1 MDNFDPAQYDSDK
14 VSYLRWY
21 NPFFLPLVE
30 KEIKLLEIGID
41 KGGSLVMWKDYFQKG
56 SITGVDIKLPG
67 DFTPPERVKM
77 YEGDQRDT
85 EFLRRVAEKEAPEG
99 FDIIID
105 DGSHYGKNTKITFW
119 TLLPH
124 LKKGGFYVIED
135 WATGYLKNWSDGR
148 ELDLKKYERENSRVS
163 KLPLRGH
170 NYGMVGFVKQLVDEQ
185 GAGDVTRHQKEPRYS
200 KFEQM
205 VINPAF
211 VLIEK

>member
-67 DFTPPERVKM
+67 GFTPPERVKM

-148 ELDLKKYERENSRVS
+148 ELDLKKYEREDTRVS
-163 KLPLRGH
+163 KLPLLGH

>member
-21 NPFFLPLVE
+21 NPFFLPLAE

-67 DFTPPERVKM
+67 GFTPPERVKM

-148 ELDLKKYERENSRVS
+148 ELDLKKYEREDTRVS

>member
-1 MDNFDPAQYDSDK
+1 MENLDTTRYNSDK

-21 NPFFLPLVE
+21 NPFFAPLAGI
-30 KEIKLLEIGID
+30 EIKLLEIGID
-41 KGGSLVMWKDYFQKG
+41 KGGSLLMWKDYFPKG
-56 SITGVDIKLPG
+56 QIAGLDIKLPR
-67 DFTPPERVKM
+67 DFTPPEGVTM

-85 EFLRRVAEKEAPEG
+85 HFLHQVAEKEAPGG

-119 TLLPH
+119 TLFGH
-124 LKKGGFYVIED
+124 LKKGGYYVIED
-135 WATGYLKNWSDGR
+135 WCTGYLKNWSDGR
-148 ELDLKKYERENSRVS
+148 ELDFLKYERENTRVS

-170 NYGMVGFVKQLVDEQ
+170 NYGMAGFVKQLVDEQ

>member
-67 DFTPPERVKM
+67 GFTPPERVKM

-148 ELDLKKYERENSRVS
+148 ELDLKKYEREDTRVS